1 MDNID
6 NMDIDYKCSD
16 KTKKLGI
23 LAATAGILM
32 VILKLAYYYSLMGVE
47 SGFWLVML
55 LSFLSLAAL
64 FMIFKRKWIFGIIYS
79 LISVLMVIDV
89 NYFSFFNRSFSINT
103 LGAADLLMGVTASI
117 KEIFMPKTLLLMA
130 DAIILL
136 VFFIKK
142 DAKLRSSGCVV
153 WKKLTG
159 VRARLVTFGLGM
171 ILLGTLILVVPADG
185 SLGVSVYSQEFFSY
199 HLRDITSTNQVKA
212 EALDAGEVLVVE
224 GNYDKEKKGEYFGC
238 AEGKN
243 LILIQVEA
251 MQNFVINRTY
261 NGQEIT
267 PFINS
272 LLKKDT
278 FYFDTYYQQTGGG
291 NTSDAEFA
299 TNNSL
304 YGTMDTYTYKIYEN
318 NYWRG
323 LPVLLKELG
332 YSTMAFHG
340 YEGSYWNRE
349 AIYPGLGFDEF
360 YDEDDY
366 NVFEALGMGISD
378 RQFFKQSFEVLE
390 TAKQPFYAFMVTLST
405 HYPFDIDGYLKIS
418 SKDKDTIFGD
428 YLQSMSYF
436 DRCLEELF
444 GYLKESGLYE
454 NTIVAFYGD
463 HFAMNPKTDEV
474 QERMSEFLG
483 WDYGY
488 EDGMNVPL
496 VIHVPGSGA
505 SETYSVAGG
514 QSDFLPTIAYLMGF
528 EELDTI
534 YLGHNLCTV
543 KTNFVPIR
551 SYVGAGSFV
560 MGDVMLKMSN
570 SGVISD
576 ARAVNIRTHE
586 KLDPADYVQYYAK
599 SIQMQNTSDFYLQN
613 DVLRKVYE
621 EGMSLEDVIS
631 EAKN

>member
-1 MDNID
+1 MI
-6 NMDIDYKCSD
+6 YKAGDEIQTGNKS
-16 KTKKLGI
+16 KWLGI
-23 LAATAGILM
+23 LTAAVGILM
-32 VILKLAYYYSLMGVE
+32 VILKLVYYYNLMGVE
-47 SGFWLVML
+47 SGFFWAML
-55 LSFLSLAAL
+55 LSVLSLAAL
-64 FMIFKRKWIFGIIYS
+64 FMIFKRKWIFGIIYCV
-79 LISVLMVIDV
+79 ISVLMVIDV
-89 NYFSFFNRSFSINT
+89 NYFSFFNRSFSVNT
-103 LGAADLLMGVTASI
+103 LGAANLLMGVTASI
-117 KEIFMPKTLLLMA
+117 KEIFMPKTLILLA
-130 DAIILL
+130 DAVILL
-136 VFFIKK
+136 ICFIRK
-142 DAKLRSSGCVV
+142 DAKLRRGGHPLWERLIS
-153 WKKLTG
+153 
-159 VRARLVTFGLGM
+159 VRARLVTFGLGL
-171 ILLGTLILVVPADG
+171 ILVGALILVVPAENSVG
-185 SLGVSVYSQEFFSY
+185 SSVYAQEFFSY
-199 HLRDITSTNQVKA
+199 HLRDFTSTNPVQAVA
-212 EALDAGEVLVVE
+212 ADASEVLAVE
-224 GNYDKEKKGEYFGC
+224 GNYEKEKKGEYFGC
-238 AEGKN
+238 GEGKN
-243 LILIQVEA
+243 LIVIQVEA

-272 LLKKDT
+272 LLKNDT
-278 FYFDTYYQQTGGG
+278 FYFDTYYQQTGAG

-304 YGTMDTYTYKIYEN
+304 YGTMETYTYKIYEN

-332 YSTMAFHG
+332 YSTMALHG
-340 YEGSYWNRE
+340 YEGTYWNRE
-349 AIYPGLGFDEF
+349 GVYPGLGFDEF
-360 YDEDDY
+360 YSEDDY

-418 SKDKDTIFGD
+418 SKDKDTVFGD

-454 NTIVAFYGD
+454 DTIVAFYGD
-463 HFAMNPKTDEV
+463 HLAMNPKTDEV
-474 QERMSEFLG
+474 QKRMSEFLG
-483 WDYGY
+483 WNYSY
-488 EDGMNVPL
+488 EDAMNVPL

-514 QSDFLPTIAYLMGF
+514 QTDFLPTIAYLMGF

-551 SYVGAGSFV
+551 SYMGAGSFV
-560 MGDVMLKMSN
+560 TGDVMFKMSN
-570 SGVISD
+570 SGVIAD
-576 ARAVNIRTHE
+576 AKAVNIRTHE
-586 KLDPADYVQYYAK
+586 ALDAEDYSQYYAK
-599 SIQMQNTSDFYLQN
+599 AIQLQNTSDFYLEN
-613 DVLRKVYE
+613 DVLRRVYE
-621 EGMSLEDVIS
+621 EGMSLEDVVS